1 MRQAFS
7 FLRIR
12 EQQYENSIIKLNKS
26 ATWTIYINLLVI
38 LGFTIASNVNLW
50 FYSSVLFLVA
60 QKYTDRYMF
69 WRSLFVLLSFFF
81 WPLCCLFFFDL
92 RILITPLVSWNSS
105 GIQVGSIRCHY
116 NIEQDLIHQTDINWF
131 VESDIEATIV

>member
-26 ATWTIYINLLVI
+26 ATWTIYINLLII
-38 LGFTIASNVNLW
+38 LRFTIASNVNLW